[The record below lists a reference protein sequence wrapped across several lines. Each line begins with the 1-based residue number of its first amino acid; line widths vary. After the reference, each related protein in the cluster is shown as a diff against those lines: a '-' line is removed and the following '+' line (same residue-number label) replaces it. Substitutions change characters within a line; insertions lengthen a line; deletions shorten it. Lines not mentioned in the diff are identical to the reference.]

1 MKKIAFVFPGQGAQ
15 YVGMGKEF
23 YNEFQFVKNLFHE
36 ADNILGFKISEMIL
50 NGDEKELSKT
60 ENTQPALLIVS
71 TAILTLLK
79 EKNINPDMVAGL
91 SLGEYSALV
100 CAGALSFK
108 DGLMLVR
115 KRGELMAK
123 AMPEGKGA
131 MAAILG
137 AKKENVEKLCEK
149 SSCKG
154 IIEIAN
160 YNCPGQIVISG
171 AREAI
176 GYAIEISREFGVLRA
191 IPLKVSGAFHCSL
204 LDDASKKLQL
214 ELENIEINELKIP
227 YVTNVT
233 GEVVSNNKNIKNLLK
248 NGVKSSVLW
257 EQSVN
262 EMINNDVDIFI
273 EVGSGKVLSGFI
285 KKINRKVKVLNTE
298 NLQDFN
304 EVLEFLGRK

>member
-23 YNEFQFVKNLFHE
+23 YNEFQCVKELFNE

-79 EKNINPDMVAGL
+79 EKNVNPDMVAGL

-108 DGLMLVR
+108 DALMLVR

-137 AKKENVEKLCEK
+137 SKKENVERLCEK

-171 AREAI
+171 EREAI
-176 GYAIEISREFGVLRA
+176 DYALEISKEFGVLRA

-204 LDDASKKLQL
+204 LEDASKKLEL
-214 ELENIEINELKIP
+214 ELQNVEISELKIP
-227 YVTNVT
+227 YITNVNAK
-233 GEVVSNNKNIKNLLK
+233 VVNSKDNIKNLLK
-248 NGVKSSVLW
+248 DGVKSSVLW

-262 EMINNDVDIFI
+262 EMIKNDIYIFV
-273 EVGSGKVLSGFI
+273 EVGAGKVLSTFI
-285 KKINRKVKVLNTE
+285 KKIDRKVKVLNTE
-298 NLQDFN
+298 SLKDFN
-304 EVLEFLGRK
+304 EVLEVLGRN